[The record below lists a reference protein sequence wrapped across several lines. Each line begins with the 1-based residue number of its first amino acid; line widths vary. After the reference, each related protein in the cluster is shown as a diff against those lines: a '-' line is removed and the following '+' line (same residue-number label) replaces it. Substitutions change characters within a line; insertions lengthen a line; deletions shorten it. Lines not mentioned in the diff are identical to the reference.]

1 VFGGTGRGEASRS
14 GIVGRV
20 SSISSSLN
28 GVNLDAVSAV
38 VDRFRADPDAGH
50 QPFVAN
56 VRWLGGF
63 QTESHLG
70 GVALMHGDEPVELA
84 GGGSGPSPEDMLLS
98 AVGQCLIV
106 GIAGTASAR
115 RISIE
120 SLEVVVKGTVN
131 LTAAYGVEAGN
142 PGFQSISVAVHLAST
157 TPREVLE
164 ELVRHALELA
174 PIPNTI
180 RHPVPVD
187 VRLA

>member
-1 VFGGTGRGEASRS
+1 VANTG
-14 GIVGRV
+14 
-20 SSISSSLN
+20 SSLN
-28 GVNLDAVSAV
+28 GVDLDAVGAV
-38 VDRFRADPDAGH
+38 VDRFRADPDAGR
-50 QPFVAN
+50 QPFAAN
-56 VRWLGGF
+56 VRWLGGY

-70 GVALMHGDEPVELA
+70 GVALVHGDEPVEFA

-115 RISIE
+115 GISIE
-120 SLEVVVKGTVN
+120 SLEVGVEGTVN

-142 PGFQSISVAVHLAST
+142 PGFQSISIVVHLEST

-174 PIPNTI
+174 PIPNTV

>member
-1 VFGGTGRGEASRS
+1 MS
-14 GIVGRV
+14 GA
-20 SSISSSLN
+20 SLN
-28 GVNLDAVSAV
+28 GVNLDAVGAV
-38 VDRFRADPDAGH
+38 ADRFRADPDLGR

-56 VRWLGGF
+56 VRWLGGY

-70 GVALMHGDEPVELA
+70 GVAPVHGDEPVELA
-84 GGGSGPSPEDMLLS
+84 GAGTGPSPEDMLLS

-115 RISIE
+115 GIGIE
-120 SLEVVVKGTVN
+120 SLEVDVGGTVN
-131 LTAAYGVEAGN
+131 LTAAYGIEAGN
-142 PGFQSISVAVHLAST
+142 PGFQSISVVVHLVSST
-157 TPREVLE
+157 PKEVLE
-164 ELVRHALELA
+164 ELVAHALDLA